1 MENSGG
7 ERRVDHATDGQ
18 ESPRRLLDLL
28 ITRLAEPAAVLDESL
43 TIVATNT
50 AFEALVG
57 ADDAV
62 VGERLTAVVPSLTRD
77 AVEGNADE
85 PSEYVTVRTGQTP
98 ERWTEFGFDR
108 HGTHLLCIGR
118 DVDRDR
124 GVGAAGDRVSL
135 TALQATTQDLL
146 AAETEEAVA
155 TRIVE
160 TATDVL
166 GLAGATVYL
175 FDSCQNT
182 FCPAGLA
189 GESGDDA
196 RTAVDGGADSII
208 REVFLTG
215 MPATLDSG
223 DRYHPLGEY
232 GVLHTVAGEEPAS
245 GREAGGASE
254 YLAGAARTA
263 LERVD
268 REATLRE
275 RAASYGEQAERLA
288 ELEQTLS
295 MVRRVQRVLVDADTV
310 SDIEQGVC
318 AALTESPWLSFA
330 WVGRAGDGGVEPRA
344 WSGPEAGYLEAIS
357 LSAGDSHVPPAV
369 ETAALDQVTTV
380 DAVAETIRDQHWSR
394 AAISRE
400 FQAAISVPL
409 RADGV
414 SYGVLTAYA
423 DRPVEWDDSLRSV
436 ITELGDSV
444 AMAIRDRER
453 RSLLAA
459 DAGVELDLTVTA
471 PDAPLGQLAAALGV
485 TVGCTEVI
493 PVDGT
498 TTRLFVSAP
507 GADGDAVAD
516 AVEGVG
522 QVDSLVAVADGD
534 RYELLV
540 EEPTVVGQVVRHGGR
555 LDTASVTAEELT
567 VTVALAADADV
578 RTFVDRLRDSGVA
591 VQLTARRNQ
600 TATTR
605 RADGIRG
612 SLETALTDRQLEAL
626 RTAYGSGFF
635 EWPRETTGEGVAE
648 MLGVA
653 QPTVNRHLRVAQR
666 KLLALV
672 FDDE

>member
-7 ERRVDHATDGQ
+7 ERRVDHDTDGQ
-18 ESPRRLLDLL
+18 EPGQRLLDLL
-28 ITRLAEPAAVLDESL
+28 ITRLSEPAAVLDESL
-43 TIVATNT
+43 CIVATND
-50 AFEALVG
+50 AFEALAG
-57 ADDAV
+57 GAV
-62 VGERLTAVVPSLTRD
+62 VGERLTAVAPSLTSD
-77 AVEGNADE
+77 TVEGNTSE
-85 PSEYVTVRTGQTP
+85 PGEYVMARTGDTP
-98 ERWTEFGFDR
+98 EQWTEFGFDR
-108 HGTHLLCIGR
+108 HGSHLLCIGR
-118 DVDRDR
+118 DVDPNRR
-124 GVGAAGDRVSL
+124 VGVDGVTL
-135 TALQATTQDLL
+135 TDLEATTQDLL

-166 GLAGATVYL
+166 GLAGATVYV
-175 FDSCQNT
+175 FDSCQNV
-182 FCPAGLA
+182 FCPAGIA
-189 GESGDDA
+189 GEPGADA
-196 RTAVDGGADSII
+196 RTTVEGGADSVV

-215 MPATLDSG
+215 TPATLDGG
-223 DRYHPLGEY
+223 DRYLPLGEY
-232 GVLHTVAGEEPAS
+232 GVLHTVAGEDTALGDEGS
-245 GREAGGASE
+245 GPSE
-254 YLAGAARTA
+254 YLAGCAHAA

-268 REATLRE
+268 QEATLRE

-295 MVRRVQRVLVDADTV
+295 MVRRVQRALVDANTV
-310 SDIEQGVC
+310 SDIEREVC
-318 AALTESPWLSFA
+318 TALTASPWLSFA
-330 WVGRAGDGGVEPRA
+330 WMGRAGDDGVEPRA
-344 WSGPEAGYLEAIS
+344 WSGPAAGYLEAVS
-357 LSAGDSHVPPAV
+357 LSTDDGPPAV
-369 ETAALDQVTTV
+369 QTAASNQVTTV
-380 DAVAETIRDQHWSR
+380 DAVAEAIRDRHWSK
-394 AAISRE
+394 AAISRD

-423 DRPVEWDDSLRSV
+423 DRPVEWDESLTSV
-436 ITELGDSV
+436 FTELGASV

-459 DAGVELDLTVTA
+459 DAGVELELTATE
-471 PDAPLGQLAAALGV
+471 PDTPLGQLADALGV
-485 TVGCTEVI
+485 TVDCTEVI

-507 GADGDAVAD
+507 GTDSDAVAD
-516 AVEGVG
+516 AVEGVREI
-522 QVDSLVAVADGD
+522 DSLVAVADGD

-567 VTVALAADADV
+567 VTVTLAADADV
-578 RTFVDRLRDSGVA
+578 RTFVDRLRDSGVD
-591 VQLTARRNQ
+591 VQLTARRHQ
-600 TATTR
+600 PATTR

-612 SLETALTDRQLEAL
+612 SLETDLTDRQLEAL